1 MILFPAIDIRG
12 GKCVRLIQGDYN
24 KEDVYGN
31 PVEMAEKWESL
42 GAEALHVVDLDGA
55 KEGVSQNL
63 DVIKEIVETTNVP
76 IQVGG
81 GIRSIQ
87 AIEKLVEIGVSRII
101 LGTAALE
108 NPEFLKEAVET
119 FKEKIAVSIDA
130 KNGYVAT
137 EGWTKTSERQAADFA
152 KELEALGVKTII
164 YTDIA
169 KDGMLAG
176 PNFKEL
182 QHINEHVNINVI
194 ASGGVTTIDDVRQL
208 KALQLYGAIV
218 GKALYTG
225 DFSLETALKEVE

>member
-31 PVEMAEKWESL
+31 PVEMAEKWESI